1 MNEGFL
7 HTAGQI
13 KSADLEAYFLKEKKL
28 SKKSTNVSTNQA
40 LPAPPTPRGG
50 GVWVASGR
58 WVATV
63 TVAASV

>member
-28 SKKSTNVSTNQA
+28 SKKCTNQA

>member
-28 SKKSTNVSTNQA
+28 SKKSTNRA
-40 LPAPPTPRGG
+40 LPASPTPRGG